1 MSLLHWTRALLAAA
15 LVLAGCKSNNP
26 TPATADASVATTA
39 APSKAPAPASAPAAA
54 TASEPALAYLKP
66 VGPTKCEWIRQPLPS
81 GEPTT
86 VFTFDAACDGA
97 EVSWSPS
104 GKEGLVRSSPIG
116 EPTRVWRVDFAAK
129 SGKPLELTGLPAG
142 TGESGRGKPFI
153 TRVGFDAQ
161 GRVVMLLHA
170 SLEPEKGQGGE
181 QFITFEG
188 QRYPVSAD
196 DKEGYGVALAYRLEG
211 ADWKRFETK
220 ATGSHT
226 RLDANKSIHD
236 PGPSQ
241 TELPGQA
248 ASESAV
254 RMLNAALKPKDKFG
268 KWMAL
273 PTPGGTLYYRAMQED
288 ADGTESPRGPVRWEQ
303 DGKLVELEGL
313 SASADNLVIFQLRGE
328 LLVINVLGETNAA
341 SVFDTRAKKN
351 LASVK
356 DVGVPVTLWP
366 EPARP

>member
-1 MSLLHWTRALLAAA
+1 MSLLHWTRALLAVAIVA
-15 LVLAGCKSNNP
+15 
-26 TPATADASVATTA
+26 ATTA
-39 APSKAPAPASAPAAA
+39 PGKAPAPAPASA
-54 TASEPALAYLKP
+54 SEPSLTYLKP
-66 VGPTKCEWIRQPLPS
+66 VGPTKCEWVRQPLPS
-81 GEPTT
+81 GAPTT
-86 VFTFDAACDGA
+86 LFTFDAACRRT
-97 EVSWSPS
+97 EVSWSPN
-104 GKEGLVRSSPIG
+104 GKEGLVHSSPRG
-116 EPTRVWRVDFAAK
+116 ESERVWRVDFAAK
-129 SGKPLELTGLPAG
+129 TGKPLELTGLPDKSSIA
-142 TGESGRGKPFI
+142 
-153 TRVGFDAQ
+153 RVGFDAQ

-170 SLEPEKGQGGE
+170 SLEPEEGQGGE

-188 QRYPVSAD
+188 QRYPVAAD
-196 DKEGYGVALAYRLEG
+196 DKEGYGIALAYRLEG

-220 ATGSHT
+220 ATGSYT

-241 TELPGQA
+241 TEMPGQA

-254 RMLNAALKPKDKFG
+254 RMLNAALSPKDKFG

-288 ADGTESPRGPVRWEQ
+288 ADGTESPKGPVRWEQ
-303 DGKLVELEGL
+303 DGKLVELEGFT
-313 SASADNLVIFQLRGE
+313 ATADNTVIFQLRGD
-328 LLVINVLGETNAA
+328 LLVINVLGGTPTAYA
-341 SVFDTRAKKN
+341 FDTRAKKN